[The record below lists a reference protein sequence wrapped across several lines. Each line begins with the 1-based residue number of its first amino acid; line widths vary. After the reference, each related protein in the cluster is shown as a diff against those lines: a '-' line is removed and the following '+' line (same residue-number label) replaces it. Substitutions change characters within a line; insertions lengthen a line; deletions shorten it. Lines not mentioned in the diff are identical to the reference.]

1 MEAMQGQVKTIGVSR
16 VTTNKWLLEER
27 LLTSSSHK
35 QGEHLNEGF
44 TMQYWEIGE
53 FCEIYHLVIFPV
65 QLFPLFSTT
74 KLR

>member
-16 VTTNKWLLEER
+16 VTTNKWLL
-27 LLTSSSHK
+27 TSSSHK
-35 QGEHLNEGF
+35 QGEHLNEGL